1 MRVVRWRAR
10 VSCGSSLLLWVD
22 LQVAPFTDKANG
34 IEITDHADGT
44 YQVYAS
50 SRGEY
55 ELWLD
60 ALKVRCT
67 LPTLGAGRLN

>member
-1 MRVVRWRAR
+1 MVV
-10 VSCGSSLLLWVD
+10 VVVVVD
-22 LQVAPFTDKANG
+22 PQVAPFTDKVNG

-60 ALKVRCT
+60 ALKVRRT
-67 LPTLGAGRLN
+67 HAHLRYSLGAGLA

>member
-1 MRVVRWRAR
+1 VV
-10 VSCGSSLLLWVD
+10 VVVVVVD
-22 LQVAPFTDKANG
+22 PQVAPFTDKANG

-60 ALKVRCT
+60 ALKVRRT
-67 LPTLGAGRLN
+67 RTHTFTYSLGAGLA